1 MTLTELTLVPEVL
14 ARRELAGRALRL
26 HVLRPPYPALGV
38 GTLRVLRIR
47 NDVADPSSQALELTV
62 GYERYERLD

>member
-1 MTLTELTLVPEVL
+1 MTLAELTLIPEVL
-14 ARRELAGRALRL
+14 ARRELADRALRL

-38 GTLRVLRIR
+38 GTLRVLRIHES
-47 NDVADPSSQALELTV
+47 AASSALELTV

>member
-1 MTLTELTLVPEVL
+1 MTLAELTLVPEVL

-38 GTLRVLRIR
+38 GILRILRIR
-47 NDVADPSSQALELTV
+47 EDAVDTSPALELTV